1 MAAWAKAVHLQ
12 ARERRHDRQPFA
24 TASTQSTE
32 SIPSR
37 LPTYAEIAANGALA
51 LIAVAM
57 SLLDRQLSSLAR
69 AFETEGGFAERL
81 SRYRRSARKQH

>member
-1 MAAWAKAVHLQ
+1 
-12 ARERRHDRQPFA
+12 
-24 TASTQSTE
+24 
-32 SIPSR
+32 
-37 LPTYAEIAANGALA
+37 
-51 LIAVAM
+51 M